1 MKSSVITALDSL
13 LTLEEGST
21 SFDPTDIP
29 DVLYGT
35 EYINSDLRPPQRCPI
50 SGCRA
55 PCSYTTDGSEIY
67 LECDDGHE
75 DILSR
80 EEHTFYDINFETVL
94 RMAAEHLDRKLKDV
108 HTETIPR
115 FISGTTV
122 DGFEMYLIISPSD
135 YEKTIN
141 EICMTVALEE
151 TPALLITPEQ
161 SISDLLEIQAL
172 FAAGNLIYTTP
183 FTMLTE
189 PDEVQAS
196 LQTVTD
202 IQSLEQKFLSRQSG
216 DKHSIVWQAN
226 SNPRYILTEL
236 NQMRLL
242 RLAGELP
249 QSSGI
254 RLETLG
260 ESVFSHLF
268 VTYPEAGGEDDR
280 GSNLPDSVFYISDY
294 ALPDSYNSVLGIVDT
309 KSGKTASFGTEP
321 VEGKHDEYL
330 KRGRRQSIAADNLAH
345 IFVILGFDGQQE
357 IEFYDQMAEK
367 YQDGEYMIIFTAEAL
382 AMVMTAYLAHTV
394 SNEIKLVEGDF
405 QTTIYPLFNKDQFHE
420 ADLSGITREVGRNQP
435 EYDDTYKQR
444 DGLLVVTKEVV
455 EQRLR
460 DCIDS
465 PSEVEHILSSYY
477 REMATI

>member
-1 MKSSVITALDSL
+1 
-13 LTLEEGST
+13 
-21 SFDPTDIP
+21 
-29 DVLYGT
+29 
-35 EYINSDLRPPQRCPI
+35 
-50 SGCRA
+50 
-55 PCSYTTDGSEIY
+55 
-67 LECDDGHE
+67 
-75 DILSR
+75 
-80 EEHTFYDINFETVL
+80 
-94 RMAAEHLDRKLKDV
+94 
-108 HTETIPR
+108 
-115 FISGTTV
+115 
-122 DGFEMYLIISPSD
+122 
-135 YEKTIN
+135 
-141 EICMTVALEE
+141 MTVALEE
-151 TPALLITPEQ
+151 APALLITPEQ

-189 PDEVQAS
+189 PDEVRAS

-202 IQSLEQKFLSRQSG
+202 IQSLEREFLSRQSG
-216 DKHSIVWQAN
+216 DEHSIVWQAN

-249 QSSGI
+249 QSSGT
-254 RLETLG
+254 RLEKLG

-294 ALPDSYNSVLGIVDT
+294 ALPDSYNSILGIVDT
-309 KSGKTASFGTEP
+309 KSGKNASFGTEP

-330 KRGRRQSIAADNLAH
+330 ERGRRQSVAAENLAH
-345 IFVILGFDGQQE
+345 IFVILEFDGQQE

-382 AMVMTAYLAHTV
+382 AMIMTAYLSHTL
-394 SNEIKLVEGDF
+394 SNGIKLVEGDF
-405 QTTIYPLFNKDQFHE
+405 QTTIYPLFNKDRFQE
-420 ADLSGITREVGRNQP
+420 ADLAGITREVGKNQP
-435 EYDDTYKQR
+435 QYDDAYKQR
-444 DGLLVVTKEVV
+444 DSLLIVTKEVV

-460 DCIDS
+460 NCINS